1 MSRAKCHVSPT
12 KVSRAKVYRIVRL
25 INLWFVLLKGKQ
37 KLSVEELIKVNYTYI
52 FTLLYLVFLSC
63 LSPFCEL
70 LCVFL
75 SCR

>member
-1 MSRAKCHVSPT
+1 MN
-12 KVSRAKVYRIVRL
+12 KVLGSI
-25 INLWFVLLKGKQ
+25 LLEDKQ
-37 KLSVEELIKVNYTYI
+37 RLSVGELKRVNYTYI

-70 LCVFL
+70 LRVFL